1 TWRGARAASG
11 SFQSFTFS
19 GAAGSRPYMVYT
31 PAGYSTSERV
41 PLVVMLHGC
50 TQSPTDFANGT
61 AVNPRADQQRFV
73 VADPQQTSAA
83 NSPLCWNW
91 FQTADQHR
99 GSGEPAI
106 IAGITQEVME
116 RTSTWNVDPD
126 RVYVAGMS
134 AGAAMAVVMGATY
147 PDVYA
152 AMGEH
157 S

>member
-1 TWRGARAASG
+1 
-11 SFQSFTFS
+11 
-19 GAAGSRPYMVYT
+19 
-31 PAGYSTSERV
+31 
-41 PLVVMLHGC
+41 
-50 TQSPTDFANGT
+50 
-61 AVNPRADQQRFV
+61 
-73 VADPQQTSAA
+73 
-83 NSPLCWNW
+83 
-91 FQTADQHR
+91 
-99 GSGEPAI
+99 SGEPAI

-157 S
+157 SGLEYGAASDVTSATAAQMSGGPSPQTQGQAAFQAMGAQARLVPVIAFQGTADFTVRPVNGDQVTQQWMATDGLASGGSYAASFGSPASTTNGQAPG